1 MMNTKAILSLP
12 KPSIEDTSS
21 SNDGSFDYNS
31 TLNKVSANDMTL
43 PNFARLCSIS
53 LNFSFQVDNS
63 NMLRTP
69 SPEAYNNSSSALSRA
84 RSVPLKDVSKSSED
98 ILEFTTAT
106 KSFDMTSTTRHY
118 TVVATDCRRSM
129 LSSGNNI
136 TQYQSKP
143 QPLSDHRML
152 QSRRASGL
160 SGSGGSSECQ
170 TVAAASSSFGS
181 FGGNDADHEDNV
193 EDEDED
199 TPLENLAEENATGIL
214 YYKL

>member
-1 MMNTKAILSLP
+1 
-12 KPSIEDTSS
+12 
-21 SNDGSFDYNS
+21 
-31 TLNKVSANDMTL
+31 
-43 PNFARLCSIS
+43 
-53 LNFSFQVDNS
+53 
-63 NMLRTP
+63 MLRTP
-69 SPEAYNNSSSALSRA
+69 SPVGGSSEAYNNSSSALSRA

-214 YYKL
+214 YINFR